1 MVLSKKKVFLKH
13 FVREEL
19 MTKVF
24 YLQKKCEIRVTLT
37 YIEMEFK
44 IKHEQPTR
52 KQIREGTFR
61 TVEELGKFKNDKL
74 MASLEKAGV
83 SIFDLV
89 NSY

>member
-1 MVLSKKKVFLKH
+1 
-13 FVREEL
+13 
-19 MTKVF
+19 
-24 YLQKKCEIRVTLT
+24 
-37 YIEMEFK
+37 MEFK
-44 IKHEQPTR
+44 IKHEQQTR

-89 NSY
+89 KVIQKKSLSN